1 MKPRAGLRTGR
12 ASFVILQVIA
22 ETDTLTRMNSEVVDV
37 VVVGGGIAGTSVAA
51 LLAETLQVA
60 VLERESHP
68 GLHSTGRSAALFSE
82 IYGGTTIRALSRG
95 SREFF
100 YSPPPEFAAAPLV
113 KPRGTLQ
120 IATAEQLPR
129 LEEFANLP
137 DIAAAVYWLDASA
150 VREACPILRPGHI
163 VAGVMET
170 ASADMDVNAIHQ
182 GFLRQLRANGGQL
195 WVNSEVNTL
204 EHTGAHWKATTGNRV
219 LQADVVI
226 NAAGAWADVIAR
238 QAGVRE
244 VGLQPRRRTALI
256 IDAPKGMSI
265 DDWPS
270 VIDIDEQ
277 FYFKPDAGALLVS
290 PADET
295 PSEPCD
301 AWPDDM
307 DVAIAVDRVQNATT
321 LEVERVRR
329 SWAGLRSFVTDRT
342 PVVGY
347 AADAPGF
354 FWLAA
359 QGGYGIQT
367 SPAMA
372 RLAAALVRRRDV
384 PAELLDFGLDV
395 ATLRPERLVS
405 L

>member
-1 MKPRAGLRTGR
+1 L
-12 ASFVILQVIA
+12 VILQVIP
-22 ETDTLTRMNSEVVDV
+22 ETDTLTRMNPEVVDV
-37 VVVGGGIAGTSVAA
+37 IVVGGGIAGTSVAA
-51 LLAETLQVA
+51 FLAETLQVA

-100 YSPPPEFAAAPLV
+100 YSPPPDFAAAPLV
-113 KPRGTLQ
+113 KPRDTLQ
-120 IATAEQLPR
+120 IATAAQLPH

-137 DIAAAVYWLDASA
+137 DIAPAVHWVDASA
-150 VREACPILRPGHI
+150 VLAACPILRPGHI
-163 VAGVMET
+163 VAGVMES

-182 GFLRQLRANGGQL
+182 GFLRQLRARGGRL
-195 WVNSEVNTL
+195 LVNSEVNTI
-204 EHTGAHWKATTGNRV
+204 EHTGTHWKVSAGGRAF
-219 LQADVVI
+219 QADVVV

-256 IDAPKGMSI
+256 VDAPKGVSI
-265 DDWPS
+265 DGWPAVI
-270 VIDIDEQ
+270 VIDEL

-307 DVAIAVDRVQNATT
+307 DVAIAVDRLQNATT

-329 SWAGLRSFVTDRT
+329 SWAGLRSFVSDRT

-347 AADAPGF
+347 APDAPGF
-354 FWLAA
+354 FWLAG

-372 RLAAALVRRRDV
+372 RLASALVRRQPV
-384 PAELLDFGLDV
+384 PADLLDFGLDV
-395 ATLRPERLVS
+395 ATLRPERLWS

>member
-1 MKPRAGLRTGR
+1 
-12 ASFVILQVIA
+12 LQVIA

-100 YSPPPEFAAAPLV
+100 YSPPPDFAAGPLV
-113 KPRGTLQ
+113 KPRDILQ
-120 IATAEQLPR
+120 IATTEQLPR

-137 DIAAAVYWLDASA
+137 DIAAAVHWLDASA
-150 VREACPILRPGHI
+150 VQAACPILRPGHI

-182 GFLRQLRANGGQL
+182 GFLRQLRAHGGQL
-195 WVNSEVNTL
+195 LVNSEVNTI
-204 EHTGAHWKATTGNRV
+204 EHTGTRWKVTVGERV
-219 LQADVVI
+219 IQADVVV

-238 QAGVRE
+238 QAGVHE

-256 IDAPKGMSI
+256 VDAPKEMSI
-265 DDWPS
+265 DAWPA
-270 VIDIDEQ
+270 VIDIDEL

-307 DVAIAVDRVQNATT
+307 DVAIAVDRLQNATT

-329 SWAGLRSFVTDRT
+329 SWAGLRSFVSDRT

-347 AADAPGF
+347 APDAPGF
-354 FWLAA
+354 FWLAG

-367 SPAMA
+367 SPGMA
-372 RLAAALVRRRDV
+372 RLAAALVRRQPV
-384 PAELLDFGLDV
+384 PADLVDFGLDV
-395 ATLRPERLVS
+395 ATLRPERLRS